1 MTSNSSPPP
10 NTRVEPYALLG
21 IALISASLLAYQ
33 VLLTRV
39 CALRLHFHFGFL
51 VISNCLL
58 GIGAS
63 GSILSLTEQRWGRNP
78 RAWIYKLNLAYLA
91 SLVFTWA
98 FLLTYSVPDTLN
110 FTGVGEAL
118 RFATFNLVAA
128 APFFV
133 GGAAVGLLLS
143 SNAARV
149 NRVYAADLLGAGVGC
164 VVVPSLLWN
173 FGAGGTFLVVIVL
186 GLLSLAV
193 VAPAAQR
200 KRAIG
205 VAGVLSVVCI
215 GLMPKLDGWLPVPG
229 KAYLDLT
236 DTVRANF
243 ARANQY
249 SRWSANSRIDVLPL
263 PVQWRFMFCRG
274 AAALYMPLP
283 QQKFILQDGD
293 AGTIISDFSGDPRGL
308 DVLKRTLYSAT
319 FKLKEGTEPRVFI
332 IGMGGG
338 NDVWAAKIHG
348 AKKIK
353 AVELNAG
360 VIEVHKKVVPE
371 YSKGIL
377 EDPNITILQDEG
389 RTALMREPEK
399 YDVVQMT
406 GIDTWTSLTSGAYV
420 LAENYLYTVEAF
432 GQMYDHLEEGGV
444 LQITRMAAEMETL
457 RLVNNLSAAL
467 EQRGKTDIS
476 HSVMALATPDQ
487 LTAVLLKKGEFSEK
501 EVQALDDFAKAHAMK
516 RVYLPGRKYGNPVE
530 QFLASDHKQAFV
542 DAFPRDIT
550 PTTDD
555 KPYFFNFTRWGKP
568 FGSAE
573 FIREPTKV
581 SQGNPIF
588 ILSQFAFSSVLAGA
602 FIVAPLLIF
611 RRRRKAG
618 SGDEG
623 PGAFSKLGPLAFFTS
638 IGIGFIAIEVS
649 LMQKLTLLLGPP
661 LYSIVVTLFSI
672 LIFTGLGS
680 MLSEGWIQRGAP
692 RPWLV
697 PLGIALYIGLWLLLG
712 AKLVD
717 SFIGSGTAVRMIVA
731 GIAVAPI
738 AFALGIPFSYG
749 ISKVRKTHPALV
761 PWAWAVNGSAT
772 VVGSIG
778 TVILSMNL
786 GFNAVLVS
794 AVVVYALGFW
804 ALARWEQRL
813 AAQPAAT

>member
-1 MTSNSSPPP
+1 MTSKSSPSP

-63 GSILSLTEQRWGRNP
+63 GSILSLTEQRWAQAP
-78 RAWIYKLNLAYLA
+78 RAWIYKLNLAYLV

-133 GGAAVGLLLS
+133 GGASVGLLLS
-143 SNAARV
+143 SNADRV

-173 FGAGGTFLVVIVL
+173 FGAGGTFLVVMVL

-193 VAPAAQR
+193 VAPLAQR
-200 KRAIG
+200 KLAIG
-205 VAGVLSVVCI
+205 VAGVLCLACI

-308 DVLKRTLYSAT
+308 EVLKRTLYSAT
-319 FKLKEGTEPRVFI
+319 FKLKEGSEPRVFI

-377 EDPNITILQDEG
+377 EDPNITIIQDEG
-389 RTALMREPEK
+389 RTALMREPEQ

-432 GQMYDHLEEGGV
+432 GQMYDHLAEGGV

-457 RLVNNLSAAL
+457 RLVNNLNAAL
-467 EQRGKTDIS
+467 KLRGKQDIS

-487 LTAVLLKKGEFSEK
+487 LTAVLLKKGDFSEK

-516 RVYLPGRKYGNPVE
+516 RVYLPGRQYGNPVE
-530 QFLASDHKQAFV
+530 QFLASDKKQDFV

-588 ILSQFAFSSVLAGA
+588 ILSQFAFSSVLAAA
-602 FIVAPLLIF
+602 FILAPLVVF
-611 RRRRKAG
+611 RRRRKADQ
-618 SGDEG
+618 GDG

-638 IGIGFIAIEVS
+638 IGVGFIAIEVS

-680 MLSEGWIQRGAP
+680 MLSEGWIERGAP

-697 PLGIALYIGLWLLLG
+697 PLAIAAYVVLWMLLG
-712 AKLVD
+712 PKLVD
-717 SFIGSGTAVRMIVA
+717 AFIASGTAVRMTVA
-731 GIAVAPI
+731 GLAVAPI

-749 ISKVRKTHPALV
+749 ISKIRKTHPALV

-794 AVVVYALGFW
+794 AVVIYALGFW
-804 ALARWEQRL
+804 ALGRWERRL
-813 AAQPAAT
+813 GGEPAQT